1 MARGCWLR
9 LGHGP
14 AGAQQQLACSLSGLA
29 AGQHRAPPRSPPHPP
44 PCTGGGQGAQGTGHR
59 ACAQGPL
66 LPGNRRRP
74 ETERRASP
82 CSSLRCHGHILR
94 VTSRRR
100 GIQNEWI
107 RAGGLGGASGSRR
120 RGGGQPV
127 TEPVNESGPDR
138 SLLARPRL
146 GPPLWCPCPPTPV
159 TLPPAQAPL
168 KSDSRNL
175 RKNSVHEHEPS
186 QATCPPLS
194 PGATLTTLSLLCPP
208 RAQKSPGWQA
218 WAWEA
223 GAAGATGDNGAQH
236 QRLGTPGLAG
246 LSRPANAPSLLGCPC
261 QPWRVRVLSAVVMDS
276 PAARKRGTDRESV
289 TVCGS

>member
-1 MARGCWLR
+1 MEVS
-9 LGHGP
+9 P
-14 AGAQQQLACSLSGLA
+14 SQSQL
-29 AGQHRAPPRSPPHPP
+29 
-44 PCTGGGQGAQGTGHR
+44 
-59 ACAQGPL
+59 
-66 LPGNRRRP
+66 
-74 ETERRASP
+74 
-82 CSSLRCHGHILR
+82 
-94 VTSRRR
+94 TSR
-100 GIQNEWI
+100 GQT
-107 RAGGLGGASGSRR
+107 AASSPGPGL
-120 RGGGQPV
+120 
-127 TEPVNESGPDR
+127 D
-138 SLLARPRL
+138 
-146 GPPLWCPCPPTPV
+146 PPLWCPCPPPPV

-168 KSDSRNL
+168 KSGSRNL

-276 PAARKRGTDRESV
+276 PAARKRGTDRGSV